1 MSMNQQNRNEI
12 IGRWQA
18 GASIR
23 KIARELGLARN
34 TITKALSEIQGQ
46 RAGDAPPSPPRRRVR
61 QLDRHE
67 PLLQELVARYPELT
81 AVRLWE
87 ELQKQGF
94 TGGYTTVRQR
104 LAELR
109 EGPLPRPVVRFETA
123 PGAQAQMDYSTYEIN
138 FTREGRRR
146 VHAFSYVLGYSRR
159 QYVHFVEHQDLAT
172 TLCEHT
178 RAFTHLGGVAATCLY
193 DNMKVVVT
201 AHEDGVPIY
210 NARFLAFAT
219 HYGFRPVACQPRRP
233 QTKGKIERQ
242 FSYIE
247 SSLFNGR
254 SFESLD
260 QLNQTAAWWL
270 AHVADVRELRHAGK
284 TPAQLHQEEL
294 PHLIPLPAQ
303 PYDIWP
309 VIYRAVNVEGLITFR
324 QNGYSVP
331 WRYIGDVLPVRVT
344 DSEVI
349 IYSPQVEEIARH
361 PLLPSTT
368 TGQRNVLKEHRPSE
382 NARLSQAHL
391 EERFAE
397 LGETGRRFLDGL
409 LRTQRCGKDQAKR
422 VLALLGCYSR
432 TDLIAALER
441 AVRYG
446 AYSHAAV
453 ERILSVQA
461 QPKSI
466 LDTLAEQERRHLPPW
481 FADEP
486 VAPRPTSD
494 YQPLCDQEPTPHAK
508 PTDQTDP
515 AEHVEPD
522 TPPDDTS
529 SGGPAPED
537 R

>member
-1 MSMNQQNRNEI
+1 
-12 IGRWQA
+12 
-18 GASIR
+18 
-23 KIARELGLARN
+23 
-34 TITKALSEIQGQ
+34 
-46 RAGDAPPSPPRRRVR
+46 
-61 QLDRHE
+61 
-67 PLLQELVARYPELT
+67 
-81 AVRLWE
+81 
-87 ELQKQGF
+87 
-94 TGGYTTVRQR
+94 
-104 LAELR
+104 
-109 EGPLPRPVVRFETA
+109 
-123 PGAQAQMDYSTYEIN
+123 
-138 FTREGRRR
+138 
-146 VHAFSYVLGYSRR
+146 
-159 QYVHFVEHQDLAT
+159 
-172 TLCEHT
+172 
-178 RAFTHLGGVAATCLY
+178 
-193 DNMKVVVT
+193 
-201 AHEDGVPIY
+201 
-210 NARFLAFAT
+210 
-219 HYGFRPVACQPRRP
+219 
-233 QTKGKIERQ
+233 
-242 FSYIE
+242 
-247 SSLFNGR
+247 LFNGR

-260 QLNQTAAWWL
+260 QLNETTAWWL

-284 TPAQLHQEEL
+284 TPVQLHQEEL
-294 PHLIPLPAQ
+294 PHLIPLPVQ

-331 WRYIGDVLPVRVT
+331 WRYIGNVLPVRVT
-344 DSEVI
+344 DNEVI
-349 IYSPQVEEIARH
+349 IYNPQVEEIARH
-361 PLLPSTT
+361 PLLPSTI

-397 LGETGRRFLDGL
+397 LGETGSRFLDGL

-466 LDTLAEQERRHLPPW
+466 LETLAEQERRQLPPW
-481 FADEP
+481 FDEEP

-494 YQPLCDQEPTPHAK
+494 YQPLCDQEPATHAE
-508 PTDQTDP
+508 PTDQIDP

-529 SGGPAPED
+529 SGEPAPED